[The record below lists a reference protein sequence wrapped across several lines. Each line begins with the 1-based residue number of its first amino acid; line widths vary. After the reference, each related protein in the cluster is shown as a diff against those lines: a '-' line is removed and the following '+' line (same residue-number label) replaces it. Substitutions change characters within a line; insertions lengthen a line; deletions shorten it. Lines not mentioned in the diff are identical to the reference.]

1 MGMRIQKRVNRVLR
15 KVLATEPEPH
25 VEWEKIVR
33 IEATGCDV
41 LGAFEVSLT
50 FQYSDGRSCE
60 LYVHHKGY
68 DAILD
73 ELLIR
78 FPKISP
84 DWHSEMARE
93 PWHVERTLYSA

>member
-1 MGMRIQKRVNRVLR
+1 MTNRDGVNRVLR
-15 KVLATEPEPH
+15 KVLATEPEPR
-25 VEWEKIVR
+25 VRWEKIVR

-41 LGAFEVSLT
+41 SLT
-50 FQYSDGRSCE
+50 FQYLDGSSCE

-78 FPKISP
+78 FPSIRR
-84 DWHSEMARE
+84 DWHGEMALE
-93 PWHVERTLYSA
+93 PWHVVLGQAGVLSGS